1 MINGSGKD
9 DLTQST
15 KPPGS
20 KPKRAGELT
29 TLAAVVVVLGLALK
43 LIAAGWGILLFGI
56 PYLAIGVIHFLLHRS
71 ASARIPNAKPAPI
84 ALLVASHAFF
94 VLGFLLQLDGGD
106 GSDFMTITY
115 LVSGDY
121 GLPSWWPETLLMNV
135 LVFVPLVV
143 TWIFM
148 RGRYFSLRD

>member
-1 MINGSGKD
+1 MINGPGKD
-9 DLTQST
+9 DPNQGT

-20 KPKRAGELT
+20 KPKRAWMLIP
-29 TLAAVVVVLGLALK
+29 LAAVVVVLGLVSK
-43 LIAAGWGILLFGI
+43 LVTAGWLTLIFGI
-56 PYLAIGVIHFLLHRS
+56 AYLAIGVIHFLLHRS

-94 VLGFLLQLDGGD
+94 VFGFLLQIDGGD

-121 GLPSWWPETLLMNV
+121 GLPSWWPETLLMNG

-143 TWIFM
+143 TWVFM